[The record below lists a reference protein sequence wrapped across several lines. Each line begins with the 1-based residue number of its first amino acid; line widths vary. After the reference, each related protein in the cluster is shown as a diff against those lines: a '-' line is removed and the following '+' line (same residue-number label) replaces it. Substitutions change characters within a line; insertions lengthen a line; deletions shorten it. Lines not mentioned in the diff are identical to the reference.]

1 MYAID
6 ELKRDVART
15 ELMLKVVEDF
25 TDGSEFTVKDID
37 ESKRKNYAPSLHGCG
52 VSKADFTG
60 ASMDALCRRGL
71 AEVVKTEDYIYT
83 YKDYGRERKAVGTRT
98 IYRLT
103 GKTIEDY
110 KAVMSKAISLAVCG
124 CQGGDNYE

>member
-15 ELMLKVVEDF
+15 EKMLKVVEDF
-25 TDGSEFTVKDID
+25 TDGSEFTVKDIPI
-37 ESKRKNYAPSLHGCG
+37 EKRRKYAPNLKSSWLGN
-52 VSKADFTG
+52 ADFTG

-71 AEVVKTEDYIYT
+71 AEVVRTEDYIYT
-83 YKDYGRERKAVGTRT
+83 YKDYGRERKAVGTRS

-110 KAVMSKAISLAVCG
+110 KAVMSKAITLAVCG
-124 CQGGDNYE
+124 C